1 METLQYIP
9 NNLEEC
15 SICFYPIQTDKYVT
29 DCSHTFH
36 YACLHEWSLH
46 KSSCPLCVL
55 NIKLPDS
62 TRNEDMVVLSGV
74 ISQDMD
80 DLIFQHI
87 MLQPVSSLAIDD
99 YIPITYVEDVT
110 RREYYRMFV
119 IKSCDTINSIVLTYY
134 SIYFIQF
141 IFLFIIL
148 LSNLYNKRK
157 NIRFKYSILLCKCI
171 YIIYSLYIEQTDGHP
186 VFYISCFP
194 WIAITY
200 YK

>member
-36 YACLHEWSLH
+36 YACLHEWSLQ

-74 ISQDMD
+74 MSQDMD

-87 MLQPVSSLAIDD
+87 VLQPVSSLAID
-99 YIPITYVEDVT
+99 YYVPITHVEDVT
-110 RREYYRMFV
+110 TREYYRIFV

-134 SIYFIQF
+134 STYFIQF
-141 IFLFIIL
+141 VFLFIIL
-148 LSNLYNKRK
+148 LSLTY
-157 NIRFKYSILLCKCI
+157 L
-171 YIIYSLYIEQTDGHP
+171 
-186 VFYISCFP
+186 ISEK
-194 WIAITY
+194 I
-200 YK
+200 